1 MIGFHV
7 LRHDC
12 SQISVSWK
20 RDCGPRAAQ
29 GISKLNKSLFF
40 CFPRTVFGRS
50 HFIKVTLIGKGGTRN
65 PHKALSI
72 TASLFSSPPLFAMLT
87 SFQFTQSALPTQ
99 LAALFPC
106 DSCWPIAAQAHLVPC
121 EAGASLHY
129 ITAATGCHG
138 NTHGHYHTV
147 LVCMWNITLC
157 WMCIDTGFPPAWKII
172 ESLWIW
178 RKIRT

>member
-7 LRHDC
+7 LRHNC
-12 SQISVSWK
+12 GQISVLWMRHYGTQLHK
-20 RDCGPRAAQ
+20 
-29 GISKLNKSLFF
+29 KSQNWTKPYFEEQYLEVN
-40 CFPRTVFGRS
+40 TL
-50 HFIKVTLIGKGGTRN
+50 KMTLIRKG
-65 PHKALSI
+65 HKKIPTKSSP
-72 TASLFSSPPLFAMLT
+72 SLHLFPSPPLFAMLT

-138 NTHGHYHTV
+138 NAHGHYHTV
-147 LVCMWNITLC
+147 CVC
-157 WMCIDTGFPPAWKII
+157 
-172 ESLWIW
+172 
-178 RKIRT
+178 